1 MKKRIL
7 ALLLSL
13 SLMVSVV
20 VPGTV
25 AMDGGDTVDDTYTEL
40 AVNDRKTLHASQF
53 GISAEPYQWQ
63 ISIGGAWINISGE
76 TSDSI
81 TVSYAMLCNAL
92 SDGTAQV
99 RCVGYPRRG
108 KTPASW
114 TARSCA
120 S

>member
-25 AMDGGDTVDDTYTEL
+25 AMDGGDTMDDTYTEL
-40 AVNDRKTLHASQF
+40 AVNGRETLHASQF

-63 ISIGGAWINISGE
+63 ISIG
-76 TSDSI
+76 
-81 TVSYAMLCNAL
+81 
-92 SDGTAQV
+92 
-99 RCVGYPRRG
+99 
-108 KTPASW
+108 
-114 TARSCA
+114 
-120 S
+120 